1 MITEHKMQ
9 FRVRY
14 QETDAQGHVHHAN
27 YFTYFEMGRTELM
40 RANDFRYRDMEL
52 NGLNLVIAEA
62 KCEYFSGA
70 QYEDDLM
77 LVTRVSRVKGA
88 AIEHEYEVW
97 RDEELLVRGYTRLGC
112 VDNAGKVRRIPSWL
126 GGKGEYP
133 DLPRISQ
140 GDIG

>member
-40 RANDFRYRDMEL
+40 RANGFRYRDMEL
-52 NGLNLVIAEA
+52 GGLNLVIAEA
-62 KCEYFSGA
+62 RCQYISGA
-70 QYEDDLM
+70 CYEDDLSV
-77 LVTRVSRVKGA
+77 VTRLLRVKGA
-88 AIEHEYEVW
+88 AIEHEYEVM
-97 RDEELLVRGYTRLGC
+97 RDEEILVRGYTRLGC
-112 VDNAGKVRRIPSWL
+112 IDNEGKVKRMPTWL

-133 DLPRISQ
+133 DRPRIAA
-140 GDIG
+140 GDR